1 MNRPITLSLIVLSA
15 ALAVSTC
22 DDNIAK
28 PDGSAQTLLHAT
40 FNIDDLEANGF
51 EIWNLP
57 YRFEHGKIILEPDG
71 HNVEVYGCMESQEQW
86 DVDPGYLYRLTIR
99 LQVEECYGG
108 STFSSRNYCGMKC
121 NGDVPVW
128 IVTENQDYPTKTSFL
143 NDLCGLECDS
153 EEYCPRYETYV
164 FEVTQN
170 DAVGHVLVDGEIVRF
185 PDSGMTCVGTVET
198 IRIAICMAVSGA
210 NSYLQIE
217 DILLQKVA
225 LGD

>member
-1 MNRPITLSLIVLSA
+1 MNRPITLSLMVLSA
-15 ALAVSTC
+15 ALSVSTC

-57 YRFEHGKIILEPDG
+57 YRFEDGKIILECDG
-71 HNVEVYGCMESQEQW
+71 YHSDVYGCMESQEQW

-108 STFSSRNYCGMKC
+108 SMFSSRNYCGMKC

-128 IVTENQDYPTKTSFL
+128 IVTENWDYWTKTSFQ
-143 NDLCGLECDS
+143 NGLCGWECYS
-153 EEYCPRYETYV
+153 EEYCPHYDTYV
-164 FEVTQN
+164 LEITRD
-170 DAVGHVLVDGEIVRF
+170 DAAGHVLVDGEIAGFV
-185 PDSGMTCVGTVET
+185 GCGETCAGTAET
-198 IRIAICMAVSGA
+198 IRIAFCMSASGA